1 MDHDHRTD
9 NASATGRRVLQP
21 LRPWRQW
28 WFWLLAAALLAAVF
42 YVLAIRPGAAQQSA
56 SRQARN
62 ATARDMPVVGAAA
75 RVGDIHIYLEGLG
88 TVTAQ
93 NTVTVKSRVDGQL
106 MKVLFAEGQIV
117 KQGELLAEIDP
128 RPYQVM
134 LTQAEGQMQKDQ
146 ALLKNAQIDVERYRT
161 LFQQDSIAQQQ
172 LATQQALVRQYEG
185 AVKADQG
192 QVDNAKLQLT
202 YSRVTA
208 PISGRL
214 GLRQVDP
221 GNVVHAS
228 DTTGLVVIT
237 QLQPISVIFTLPEDS
252 VPRVMEK
259 LQAKE
264 SLTADAY
271 DRAQKH
277 KLASGTLLT
286 IDNQIDPTTGTVKL
300 KAQFS
305 NENYTLFPNQFVN
318 IRMLIDVLRGATV
331 IPVAGVQRGSQGA
344 FVYVVQNGSVSLRPI
359 KLGPSEGTN
368 IAVTS
373 GLQPSEVVVVD
384 GADKLREGA
393 KVVLSLQDGKASGAP
408 PAPNAAQ
415 PMPVPAPRKSHR
427 SGG

>member
-1 MDHDHRTD
+1 MPVLGAPARTD
-9 NASATGRRVLQP
+9 D
-21 LRPWRQW
+21 
-28 WFWLLAAALLAAVF
+28 
-42 YVLAIRPGAAQQSA
+42 IR
-56 SRQARN
+56 
-62 ATARDMPVVGAAA
+62 
-75 RVGDIHIYLEGLG
+75 IYLEGLG
-88 TVTAQ
+88 TVTAE
-93 NTVTVKSRVDGQL
+93 NTVTVKPRVDGQL
-106 MKVLFAEGQIV
+106 MKVLFTEGQIV

-134 LTQAEGQMQKDQ
+134 LTQAEGQMLKDQ
-146 ALLKNAQIDVERYRT
+146 ALLKNAQIDVERYHT

-208 PISGRL
+208 PIGGRL

-221 GNVVHAS
+221 GNVVHAT

-237 QLQPISVIFTLPEDS
+237 QLQPITVVFTLPEDS
-252 VPRVMEK
+252 VPRVMKK

-264 SLTADAY
+264 TLAVDAY
-271 DRAQKH
+271 DRAQKN

-300 KAQFS
+300 KARFS
-305 NENYTLFPNQFVN
+305 NENYALFPNQFVN
-318 IRMLIDVLRGATV
+318 IRMLIDVLHDATV
-331 IPVAGVQRGSQGA
+331 IPAAGVQRGNQGA
-344 FVYVVQNGSVSLRPI
+344 FVYVVKDGGVSLRPV
-359 KLGPSEGTN
+359 KLGPTEGGN
-368 IAVTS
+368 IAIAS
-373 GLQPSEVVVVD
+373 GLQPGEVVVVD

-393 KVVLSLQDGKASGAP
+393 KVALTMQGAKTSNTP
-408 PAPNAAQ
+408 TPSAAQ
-415 PMPVPAPRKSHR
+415 PTPVPAQRKSHR